1 MSAKLIIAQS
11 ELVEIVAPY
20 PEPRLVYQNAE
31 PRKVNNLTL
40 IARRA
45 RCGLFSR

>member
-1 MSAKLIIAQS
+1 MSAKLMIAHS
-11 ELVEIVAPY
+11 DLVEIAPPY

-40 IARRA
+40 IDRR
-45 RCGLFSR
+45 GLLP